1 MHKATVIGNVI
12 HCDGRSYGIE
22 SVIGLTLTEDV
33 LSISLRGGVT
43 VIAES
48 DPIQFYNLGDR
59 CPWATKALA

>member
-12 HCDGRSYGIE
+12 HCVGRSYGIE

-48 DPIQFYNLGDR
+48 DPVQFYNLGDR
-59 CPWATKALA
+59 CPWAMKALA